1 MSAAIERTCSYPVI
15 ERLGGFYRAEEEL
28 EHKAFM
34 ATYPRPITKETT
46 HETYYD
52 CIGYR
57 VCAFEHFRTCTSGRR
72 YGWRKL
78 HVRRL
83 RSYRFHAWLVLE
95 RQHDRNWRRFK
106 NRSE

>member
-1 MSAAIERTCSYPVI
+1 VVKAFSARD
-15 ERLGGFYRAEEEL
+15 L

-34 ATYPRPITKETT
+34 KTYPWPITKETT
-46 HETYYD
+46 HENYDD

-78 HVRRL
+78 HFGRL
-83 RSYRFHAWLVLE
+83 RGEWFLAWLVLE
-95 RQHDRNWRRFK
+95 RQHDRNWRRFN
-106 NRSE
+106 NRSEQHSKPVRKFPGPQRLA